1 MTDFLPYLTQG
12 LRHSFQDIGVRTI
25 KELHEILYNGK
36 LRFEVRSVAAQIE
49 GNVHDLYSY
58 SEPKYK

>member
-1 MTDFLPYLTQG
+1 LTQG
-12 LRHSFQDIGVRTI
+12 LRHSFQDIGVKTI
-25 KELHEILYNGK
+25 KDLHEKLYSND

-58 SEPKYK
+58 AEPKYK